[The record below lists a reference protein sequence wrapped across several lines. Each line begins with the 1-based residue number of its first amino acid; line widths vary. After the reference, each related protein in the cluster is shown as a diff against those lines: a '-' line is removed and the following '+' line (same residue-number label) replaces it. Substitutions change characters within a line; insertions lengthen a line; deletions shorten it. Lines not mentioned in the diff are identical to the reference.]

1 MLTFDKKVYYTQA
14 IDAGLW
20 KRSKSL
26 LETYRV
32 DDKYINTVISIRIR
46 QKSIQRKEN
55 NLKAGLTVNAFH
67 IHLNLLLSRPA
78 AQFFDAVDLGFDEL
92 D

>member
-20 KRSKSL
+20 KRSESL
-26 LETYRV
+26 LETYRA
-32 DDKYINTVISIRIR
+32 DEKYINTVISIRIK
-46 QKSIQRKEN
+46 QKNMQRKEN
-55 NLKAGLTVNAFH
+55 NLKAGLAVNTFH
-67 IHLNLLLSRPA
+67 IHLNLFFSRPT